1 MFISPIKYRNN
12 KQCIYSQ
19 PFIQVQLRSTVFPL
33 ILRCS
38 TVTVEYFFILFR
50 DRPCK
55 YFCSRSSWFGV
66 LCEAFL
72 PLPFGRIV
80 FCRGGSSVGTC
91 GYNGRWWG
99 RNLVHF
105 QVFLWFVEF
114 FFRPVRHHV
123 NIIVL
128 QKSSIDT
135 RYIVNISN

>member
-1 MFISPIKYRNN
+1 MFILNLLFKFNSD
-12 KQCIYSQ
+12 QQ
-19 PFIQVQLRSTVFPL
+19 AL

-38 TVTVEYFFILFR
+38 TMEYFSHFLEI
-50 DRPCK
+50 DRVSI
-55 YFCSRSSWFGV
+55 YCSRRSWFSV
-66 LCEAFL
+66 LLEAFF
-72 PLPFGRIV
+72 PFPVITPGLAY
-80 FCRGGSSVGTC
+80 CRGDSSVCTC
-91 GYNGRWWG
+91 GNNGRWWG